1 MLVFALLIAT
11 FMVTVSGVGL
21 ISSAVDQ
28 GIVLRSL
35 NRTRAL
41 HLSEAGL
48 DLAIRRLQANPDYT
62 GEAYAPLS
70 DPVGG
75 YTILVTPDGPSD
87 RLVQITGF
95 SPSNDPNSR
104 GYSTATIEAM
114 VRLSKL
120 AGPGYGV
127 MGEESV
133 RMDGFGDGET
143 PKLDSYDSRQG
154 PYNPQTARANVRLGT
169 NANAERS
176 MTLTGPV
183 TIRGD
188 VVLGP
193 GSDPAQTL
201 WMAPKEWVTI
211 EGSVS
216 VSSQRL
222 PLESVELPMLSDEGF
237 LHIAGHDVVTLPGG
251 QYRFRTIHIT
261 GNGQLVFTGPAEVY
275 VEEDVHI
282 SGNGI
287 RTADQLP
294 PNLTFYVTG
303 EKVVVQGRTDL
314 YAKIVAPHASVE
326 LSGDVGLFG
335 QASGREVVVTGGSV
349 IHYDEALNVYDEALN
364 PSRDSD
370 LLRATLLS
378 WSEVDAE

>member
-11 FMVTVSGVGL
+11 FIVTVSGAGL

-35 NRTRAL
+35 NRVRAL

-48 DLAIRRLQANPDYT
+48 DLALRNLQANPDYT
-62 GEAYAPLS
+62 GAAYALLS
-70 DPVGG
+70 DQVGG
-75 YTILVTPDGPSD
+75 YMIQVTPQSPSD
-87 RLVQITGF
+87 RLIQITGF
-95 SPSNDPNSR
+95 SPSDDPTSR

-114 VRLSKL
+114 VRLSQL
-120 AGPGYGV
+120 AGPGYGI

-133 RMDGFGDGET
+133 RIEGFGDHEA
-143 PKLDSYDSRQG
+143 PKLDSYNSRQG
-154 PYNPQTARANVRLGT
+154 PYDSQTARANVRLGT

-176 MTLTGPV
+176 MALTGPV

-193 GSDPAQTL
+193 GSDLSSTL

-222 PLESVELPMLSDEGF
+222 PSESVEMPLLPDEGR
-237 LHIAGHDVVTLPGG
+237 LHIAGHEVVTLPGG
-251 QYRFRTIHIT
+251 QYRFHEIHIT

-294 PNLTFYVTG
+294 PNLTLYVAG
-303 EKVVVQGRTDL
+303 EKVVVHGKTDL
-314 YAKIVAPHASVE
+314 YAKIVAPHAAVA
-326 LSGDVGLFG
+326 LSGNACLFG
-335 QASGREVVVTGGSV
+335 QASGREVIVNGGSA
-349 IHYDEALNVYDEALN
+349 IHYDEALNLYDVTLN
-364 PSRDSD
+364 PPREDDD
-370 LLRATLLS
+370 LEASVLS
-378 WSEVDAE
+378 WREVDP